1 MANNTVLIVDD
12 EKRNIKLLKAYLMT
26 GQYKILEALNGEEAL
41 KMMDDFHPDIVLLDV
56 MMPGIDGFEVC
67 KRLKQDD
74 KTQMVP
80 VIMVTALMEKEYR
93 IKALEAGAD
102 DFLSKPVDRTEVL
115 VRVKSLL
122 RIKSYHDDLRE
133 SYKEIAVKN
142 KRLEELDK
150 MKEGLTHMVIHD
162 LNNPFMA
169 ISGSLELLLMDRELF
184 PQSQAQALEQC
195 IDYCK
200 DIRRLIQG
208 LLDIH
213 KMEKGKLQPNRK
225 LTDPVALIDE
235 VIGQFLT
242 NIEKKQ
248 IELCFPKPKNKIS
261 VEMDRELIKRVVAN
275 LLNNAIRHTP
285 DTGRIE
291 ITVDSPLAEGNLRI
305 SVTDSGSGLDPE
317 YHQKIFDKFEQ
328 INLKQKGVGSG
339 TSGLGLAFCKL
350 AIEAHGGEIWVE
362 STRENQGCAF
372 RFTIPDQLKMK
383 P

>member
-1 MANNTVLIVDD
+1 MAKKTILIVDD

-26 GQYKILEALNGEEAL
+26 DQYNILEALNGEEAL
-41 KMMDDFHPDIVLLDV
+41 KMTADFKPDLVLLDV

-93 IKALEAGAD
+93 IRALEAGAD

-115 VRVKSLL
+115 IRVKSLL
-122 RIKSYHDDLRE
+122 RIKSYHDDLLE

-142 KRLEELDK
+142 DRLQELDK
-150 MKEGLTHMVIHD
+150 MKEGLTHMVVHD

-169 ISGSLELLLMDRELF
+169 ISGSLEMLLMDKELF
-184 PQSQAQALEQC
+184 PESQIQTLEHC
-195 IDYCK
+195 IEYCK

-213 KMEKGKLQPNRK
+213 KMEKGKLQPNK
-225 LTDPVALIDE
+225 EMTDPVELIDGVME
-235 VIGQFLT
+235 QFLPK
-242 NIEKKQ
+242 IEKKQ
-248 IELCFPKPKNKIS
+248 ISLSFPKPENGVF
-261 VEMDRELIKRVVAN
+261 VEMDRALIKRVVAN

-285 DTGRIE
+285 DSGRIE
-291 ITVDSPLAEGNLRI
+291 INVDSTLLKGDLCI
-305 SVTDSGSGLDPE
+305 SIKDTGSGLETE
-317 YHQKIFDKFEQ
+317 YHEKIFDKFEQ
-328 INLKQKGVGSG
+328 AHLKQKGVASG

-350 AIEAHGGEIWVE
+350 AIEAHEGEIWVE
-362 STRENQGCAF
+362 SKKKDQGCTF
-372 RFTIPDQLKMK
+372 SFTIPVQLITKT
-383 P
+383 